1 MGVTFASFNMSGN
14 TPVSKE
20 RLNILAKCWGI
31 LLLRSL
37 IVNVRTLFGLAD
49 LQLLSEE
56 MILDIPSPAVG
67 AFMNDSNLLAGRK
80 SSIDLLENFIFAWT
94 DWATP
99 VKKLWKEFTILAF
112 CVWWIGHRE
121 LLI

>member
-1 MGVTFASFNMSGN
+1 M
-14 TPVSKE
+14 
-20 RLNILAKCWGI
+20 
-31 LLLRSL
+31 

-80 SSIDLLENFIFAWT
+80 SSIDLLENFIFA
-94 DWATP
+94 
-99 VKKLWKEFTILAF
+99 
-112 CVWWIGHRE
+112 
-121 LLI
+121 